1 MALVRAAGWA
11 LGGSMLS
18 QPRGRR
24 AQNSLA
30 GRRRRLEKRSLAL
43 KFLTSTPAPPAPAL
57 HLAGR
62 VHAGRGRRPS
72 QQVAGAAAAGGAPG
86 GRARQGRAGE
96 EAVARR
102 RARAVRIG
110 GGAAAGRIVIAGGDN
125 NTAGQKVRCMEPGC
139 RGGRHPGGRGA
150 RASRRESEV
159 HGGGEAAEERECEE
173 GERPQAPGPSGP
185 FPHTSHSL
193 LTARRSTPRRRLFE
207 LSTHTAHAARSLR
220 RPRPEATGREH
231 TARREHCAPPPSLLI
246 ATPPRRPLLSHPRRW
261 EPSCSPP
268 TAARPAG
275 RPGLTGV

>member
-1 MALVRAAGWA
+1 
-11 LGGSMLS
+11 MLS

-102 RARAVRIG
+102 RRRRARAVRVG

-159 HGGGEAAEERECEE
+159 HGGGEAAR
-173 GERPQAPGPSGP
+173 
-185 FPHTSHSL
+185 
-193 LTARRSTPRRRLFE
+193 
-207 LSTHTAHAARSLR
+207 
-220 RPRPEATGREH
+220 
-231 TARREHCAPPPSLLI
+231 
-246 ATPPRRPLLSHPRRW
+246 
-261 EPSCSPP
+261 
-268 TAARPAG
+268 
-275 RPGLTGV
+275 V